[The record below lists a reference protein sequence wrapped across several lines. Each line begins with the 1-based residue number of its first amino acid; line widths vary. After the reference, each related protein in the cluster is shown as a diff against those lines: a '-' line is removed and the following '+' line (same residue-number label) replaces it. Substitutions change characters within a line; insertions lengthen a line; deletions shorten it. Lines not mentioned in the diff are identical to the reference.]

1 MKHKLSVV
9 WFTLMTVI
17 MWSCQVTN
25 VVATGRNTPQ
35 VKSDIQ
41 HMKEVSFDSGG
52 ITITETWYDSVS
64 KNTRIDSFNYLL
76 GRNEVMN
83 VSRKIVTN
91 QGKHK
96 YEMYNQK
103 GVMKEKSEVL
113 LNPDNGYAPYQTLF
127 EYVSSQYKT
136 GEWVSM
142 GQVDLNGTMVEKI
155 KRVIKIKGPAEER
168 IAYLDLKTGLPIK
181 QEFCDEG
188 CKNVFLTK
196 LFVFDEIYDPAGV
209 VFTVPK
215 NK

>member
-1 MKHKLSVV
+1 
-9 WFTLMTVI
+9 
-17 MWSCQVTN
+17 
-25 VVATGRNTPQ
+25 
-35 VKSDIQ
+35 
-41 HMKEVSFDSGG
+41 
-52 ITITETWYDSVS
+52 
-64 KNTRIDSFNYLL
+64 
-76 GRNEVMN
+76 
-83 VSRKIVTN
+83 
-91 QGKHK
+91 
-96 YEMYNQK
+96 MYNQK

-127 EYVSSQYKT
+127 EYVSSEYKT
-136 GEWVSM
+136 GEWISM